1 MSNASTF
8 FQSFDIVSW
17 VTRNRFGIGLCF
29 LSSIGECFVFMQK
42 PCRWM
47 VCGVCGI
54 RFVNQRSPV
63 QFKAILLSCNNLRQV
78 VHTLV
83 PVSPGS
89 IINTGQG
96 AVTPYHWEGN
106 RRSGF
111 SLAMHHRLQ
120 WFIHLWAHG
129 LRKGDKHPAYTPLRV
144 MVHFTFTFSVFC
156 CIICYVAVVGSSS
169 DVSGFGLDGSSVD
182 KSRNSFRFVRVVL
195 FVPSV
200 LWRCLLGCRKG
211 IQPVKNWVV
220 GCWHGYLSGAK
231 CRLAYGPADATATH
245 CLVLQ

>member
-1 MSNASTF
+1 MLRLSFSRLTLLVEWQETDLASAC
-8 FQSFDIVSW
+8 VSW
-17 VTRNRFGIGLCF
+17 AALVNVLCSCRNLVGGWFVGSVASDLWIKGLRFNSRPFFFHVTTLGKLFTHLC
-29 LSSIGECFVFMQK
+29 LC
-42 PCRWM
+42 
-47 VCGVCGI
+47 
-54 RFVNQRSPV
+54 
-63 QFKAILLSCNNLRQV
+63 
-78 VHTLV
+78 HH
-83 PVSPGS
+83 SPGS

-144 MVHFTFTFSVFC
+144 MVHFTFTCSVFC